1 MPGTQA
7 AHNEPREYDPW
18 DDAVTEDPSYFWGQ
32 VSIECYYDI
41 GIEVAPKDW
50 QFSTYDPR
58 THGSEDEVITAK
70 DKFLSPQ
77 VEFTII
83 PLDPTRKIISRKM
96 SAKYYKRPAFQQV
109 VYPSILTLEEK
120 IASIKNLTVGQFR
133 VHQELSEMWVQGEF
147 VPEPNNEGWT
157 TLKFL
162 DVYPTEAACRTAAGL
177 EGDGTTPGFDNTQEP
192 EPQSPPMQDKI
203 RAQMA
208 GFLPTMFAQS
218 GNDYAKFLDL
228 IAGMPALA
236 QHFDATSPEVEKYK
250 APF

>member
-1 MPGTQA
+1 MPGTAA
-7 AHNEPREYDPW
+7 AHNEPREVDPFDDAMTDEPRLFYGQVDVNPWTCVLIKGQGKVPYDP
-18 DDAVTEDPSYFWGQ
+18 AQHNGMRTSTCVEFSISPIDPTHKLIQRDPLNWTAPFKGIIRP
-32 VSIECYYDI
+32 SIE
-41 GIEVAPKDW
+41 AL
-50 QFSTYDPR
+50 
-58 THGSEDEVITAK
+58 A
-70 DKFLSPQ
+70 
-77 VEFTII
+77 
-83 PLDPTRKIISRKM
+83 
-96 SAKYYKRPAFQQV
+96 
-109 VYPSILTLEEK
+109 EK
-120 IASIKNLTVGQFR
+120 IASFKSLTVGQFNPLK
-133 VHQELSEMWVQGEF
+133 EINEMWVSGEF
-147 VPEPNNEGWT
+147 VPRPDNKEGETWT

-162 DVYPTEAACRTAAGL
+162 DVYPTEAACRTAAGI